1 MCDSCDSMTQKA
13 GKVVHS
19 FFLFG
24 IKIVFPGF
32 MKTIFLLL
40 LLLFQSP
47 ALFGQLNCKTTRQKD
62 GSTVKKCFHKNG
74 KVSTIESWD
83 KDKRR
88 GTLKGFNK
96 SGKELFSH
104 NLRQSGG
111 HASAQMTYFP
121 NGQVK
126 SIYYSDAPDGGI
138 QYYNSTT
145 QFDAAGNQIA
155 FNERSHDDDLH
166 LRIPAP
172 SPPIVRDTTKR
183 RKPVVEINQVLE
195 E

>member
-1 MCDSCDSMTQKA
+1 
-13 GKVVHS
+13 
-19 FFLFG
+19 
-24 IKIVFPGF
+24 

-40 LLLFQSP
+40 FLLVQSP
-47 ALFGQLNCKTTRQKD
+47 ALFAQLNCKTAKQSD

-74 KVSTIESWD
+74 KASTIETWD
-83 KDKRR
+83 KDKRH

-96 SGKELFSH
+96 LGKELFSH
-104 NLRQSGG
+104 SLRNYGG
-111 HASAQMTYFP
+111 HASAQLTYFP

-145 QFDAAGNQIA
+145 QFDEGGNQTS
-155 FNERSHDDDLH
+155 FDERRHDDDLH

-172 SPPIVRDTTKR
+172 SAPIIRDTVKP
-183 RKPVVEINQVLE
+183 RKPVVEINQVLDSPK
-195 E
+195 

>member
-1 MCDSCDSMTQKA
+1 
-13 GKVVHS
+13 
-19 FFLFG
+19 
-24 IKIVFPGF
+24 

-40 LLLFQSP
+40 LIFSQSP
-47 ALFGQLNCKTTRQKD
+47 ALFAQLNCKTTRQKD

-74 KVSTIESWD
+74 KVSTIETWN
-83 KDKRR
+83 KDKRL

-126 SIYYSDAPDGGI
+126 SIYYSDSPDGGI

-145 QFDAAGNQIA
+145 QFDAVGNQIA
-155 FNERSHDDDLH
+155 FDERSHDDDLH

-172 SPPIVRDTTKR
+172 SAPIMPDTVKP
-183 RKPVVEINQVLE
+183 RKPLVEINQVLDK
-195 E
+195 